1 MTMVQPAPSQPRD
14 GTSVAFRTLLTLL
27 GVATFF
33 QGYAAAL
40 PVRVAGDAARSFGLS
55 GDDVG
60 PALFLIAV
68 GSVAALLVAPLSD
81 RFGRRGVLIWSTI
94 LIAVFSALTATA
106 LNLFLFGLWS
116 LAARVFIVAQYA
128 AVITM
133 LAEESP
139 AKQRGWA
146 IGVVTA
152 AGGLGGILLVLVD
165 RSIGGPGGWRLVALT
180 SAVGALVAL
189 WMRARLPESE
199 KWIRVEERVRL
210 SQRRIPLFRRNPG
223 QLFQVGFLFL
233 LVDAAFFGGAA
244 WWGRYAL
251 DELKFTEASVVAVV
265 SVSYGFGIFGYLFGG
280 WISDRVGRRT
290 SGTYLLF
297 AAGILGILAFENSSS
312 VLQAPLTVL
321 ATFCGLA
328 VSPMISA
335 MSAEL
340 FALETRT
347 TSVAFVRGVFGTAG
361 GLIGPLLVGFLA
373 DESVDI
379 VGNIGD
385 SVSLVALAL
394 IPAILLLR
402 FLPESAGRDLASLSA
417 AARIPPPDASFV
429 MQLQGQEHPDHR
441 PPGGPEGQHGHGPP
455 PEPIQR
461 PPHQT

>member
-1 MTMVQPAPSQPRD
+1 MVQPATSQARD
-14 GTSVAFRTLLTLL
+14 GSSVAFRSLLTLL

-55 GDDVG
+55 ADDVG
-60 PALFLIAV
+60 GALFLIAV
-68 GSVAALLVAPLSD
+68 GSIAALLVAPLSD
-81 RFGRRGVLIWSTI
+81 RFGRRGVLVWSTL
-94 LIAVFSALTATA
+94 LIGVFSALTATS

-116 LAARVFIVAQYA
+116 LVARVFIVAQYA

-152 AGGLGGILLVLVD
+152 AGGLGGICLVLVD
-165 RSIGGPGGWRLVALT
+165 RWIGGPGAGWRLVAVTPLV
-180 SAVGALVAL
+180 AALVAL
-189 WMRARLPESE
+189 WMRTRLPESK
-199 KWIRVEERVRL
+199 KWLVVEERVRL
-210 SQRRIPLFRRNPG
+210 TQRRIPLFRRNPG

-251 DELKFTEASVVAVV
+251 DELKFTQGSVEAVV
-265 SVSYGFGIFGYLFGG
+265 SVSYGLGIAGYLFGG
-280 WISDRVGRRT
+280 WVSDRVGRRT

-328 VSPMISA
+328 ASPIISA

-361 GLIGPLLVGFLA
+361 GLIGPLFVGFLA

-402 FLPESAGRDLASLSA
+402 YLPESAGRDLASLSA
-417 AARIPPPDASFV
+417 AARIPAPEASFV
-429 MQLQGQEHPDHR
+429 MQLQGQGHPAPR
-441 PPGGPEGQHGHGPP
+441 ASSAAEGQHGHDPP
-455 PEPIQR
+455 PDPIQR